1 MKTNLVI
8 FIKGMLIGVVEII
21 PGVSGGTIAL
31 ILGIYERLIKAIS
44 NINLT
49 FFTQLLKGNF
59 KEAWNY
65 SDAGFL
71 FFLVLGMLIAVLSFS
86 SIIIFFFN
94 NYPLFLKA
102 LFTGLLLASLFFKP
116 LKPEKINGKFLL
128 GFLFAFL
135 ISIFVWNIPPN
146 ELKEVSLIYIFFGGF
161 IAVCAFILPGISGS
175 FILLLLGL
183 YQVVILS
190 IKELDLLV
198 LSCLILGCFFGLLL
212 FIRTVKRA
220 YEDFPQQLMS
230 FFSSLVFLSIPL
242 LWKSGVWTISLPNY
256 QSGYIEAFFGLVL
269 GVCLIFVL
277 QKISTTFQDI

>member
-86 SIIIFFFN
+86 SIII
-94 NYPLFLKA
+94 LSSCIDLM
-102 LFTGLLLASLFFKP
+102 
-116 LKPEKINGKFLL
+116 
-128 GFLFAFL
+128 
-135 ISIFVWNIPPN
+135 IP
-146 ELKEVSLIYIFFGGF
+146 S
-161 IAVCAFILPGISGS
+161 
-175 FILLLLGL
+175 
-183 YQVVILS
+183 
-190 IKELDLLV
+190 
-198 LSCLILGCFFGLLL
+198 
-212 FIRTVKRA
+212 
-220 YEDFPQQLMS
+220 
-230 FFSSLVFLSIPL
+230 
-242 LWKSGVWTISLPNY
+242 
-256 QSGYIEAFFGLVL
+256 
-269 GVCLIFVL
+269 
-277 QKISTTFQDI
+277 

>member
-71 FFLVLGMLIAVLSFS
+71 FFLVFGMLIAVLSFS

-102 LFTGLLLASLFFKP
+102 LFSGLLLTSLF
-116 LKPEKINGKFLL
+116 L
-128 GFLFAFL
+128 
-135 ISIFVWNIPPN
+135 
-146 ELKEVSLIYIFFGGF
+146 
-161 IAVCAFILPGISGS
+161 
-175 FILLLLGL
+175 
-183 YQVVILS
+183 
-190 IKELDLLV
+190 
-198 LSCLILGCFFGLLL
+198 
-212 FIRTVKRA
+212 
-220 YEDFPQQLMS
+220 
-230 FFSSLVFLSIPL
+230 FSS
-242 LWKSGVWTISLPNY
+242 W
-256 QSGYIEAFFGLVL
+256 
-269 GVCLIFVL
+269 
-277 QKISTTFQDI
+277 